1 MTLDPQV
8 INSLFQGL
16 VLVLGA
22 VGTLLAVRSR
32 NAEVSRRDYRRTR
45 TRLHLALAYI
55 YRLGD
60 ELAERGIPVP
70 PRPAGLDEDDDEPPG
85 PVPPARGGPADAR
98 T

>member
-1 MTLDPQV
+1 MVLDPQV

-22 VGTLLAVRSR
+22 VGTLFAIRSR
-32 NAEVSRRDYRRTR
+32 NAEVTRREYRRTR

-60 ELAERGIPVP
+60 ELAERGIPIP
-70 PRPAGLDEDDDEPPG
+70 TRPAGLDEDEDDPAPP
-85 PVPPARGGPADAR
+85 VRGGASDAP
-98 T
+98 